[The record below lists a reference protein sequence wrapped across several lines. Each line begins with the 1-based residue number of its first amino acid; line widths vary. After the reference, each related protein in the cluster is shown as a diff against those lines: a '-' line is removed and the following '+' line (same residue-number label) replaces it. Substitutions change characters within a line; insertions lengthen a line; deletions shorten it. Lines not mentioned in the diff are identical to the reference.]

1 MYPTNPVAFIETA
14 APQQLNIFGD
24 VDQILSTPPRLADA
38 PPPRAATFH
47 DGPAPSPKAKKP
59 VKSVKPGLVKSATPA
74 STIPVTALP
83 AADALLVDADEP
95 ITVDLEAI
103 EASDTPESIM
113 AKRMF
118 LRMMWDIEGKSEDV
132 EPDLFGQASLAGHK
146 TSQSDLNRLDALI
159 WLYSLNPDG
168 SLVSIDWVCDV
179 LGFDP
184 HRVRRIVGR
193 NLRKELKRLVHLL
206 STMLGAHQAQV
217 CEDKISDYV
226 DISNW
231 GLN

>member
-1 MYPTNPVAFIETA
+1 MHTINPGALLKPAVVI
-14 APQQLNIFGD
+14 QLNIFGGSD
-24 VDQILSTPPRLADA
+24 EIPVNPPKASKATPP
-38 PPPRAATFH
+38 
-47 DGPAPSPKAKKP
+47 GPAPLHDAPAPPAKAVKP
-59 VKSVKPGLVKSATPA
+59 VKPGLVSQPKPTP
-74 STIPVTALP
+74 PVP
-83 AADALLVDADEP
+83 AKAEPVADELLVDPDEP
-95 ITVDLEAI
+95 ISVDLEAI
-103 EASDTPESIM
+103 LASDTPETIL

-132 EPDLFGQASLAGHK
+132 EPDLFGQTSLASHK

-168 SLVSIDWVCDV
+168 SLVSIEWVCDV

-193 NLRKELKRLVHLL
+193 SLRKELKRQVHLL
-206 STMLGAHQAQV
+206 STMVGAHHAQL
-217 CEDKISDYV
+217 CEDKISDYL

-231 GLN
+231 SLN

>member
-1 MYPTNPVAFIETA
+1 MHTINPGALLKPAVVI
-14 APQQLNIFGD
+14 QLNIFGGSD
-24 VDQILSTPPRLADA
+24 EIPVNPPKASKATPP
-38 PPPRAATFH
+38 
-47 DGPAPSPKAKKP
+47 GPAPLHDAPAPPAKAVKP
-59 VKSVKPGLVKSATPA
+59 VKPGLVSQPKPTP
-74 STIPVTALP
+74 PVP
-83 AADALLVDADEP
+83 AKAEPVADELLVDPDEP
-95 ITVDLEAI
+95 ISVDLEAI
-103 EASDTPESIM
+103 LASDTPETIL

-132 EPDLFGQASLAGHK
+132 EPDLFGQTSLASHK

-168 SLVSIDWVCDV
+168 SLVSIEWVCDV

-193 NLRKELKRLVHLL
+193 SLRKELKRLVHLL
-206 STMLGAHQAQV
+206 STMVGAHHAQL
-217 CEDKISDYV
+217 CEDKISDYL

-231 GLN
+231 SLN

>member
-1 MYPTNPVAFIETA
+1 MYPRNPVASNGLA
-14 APQQLNIFGD
+14 VVLQANIFGG
-24 VDQILSTPPRLADA
+24 VDEIPINPSKASKATPP
-38 PPPRAATFH
+38 
-47 DGPAPSPKAKKP
+47 GPAPLHDAPASPAKAVKP
-59 VKSVKPGLVKSATPA
+59 VKPVKPGLVNQPKQTLSAPTQ
-74 STIPVTALP
+74 ALP
-83 AADALLVDADEP
+83 AADELLVDPDEP
-95 ITVDLEAI
+95 ISVDLEAI
-103 EASDTPESIM
+103 ESSDTPETIL

-132 EPDLFGQASLAGHK
+132 EPDLFGQTSIASDK

-168 SLVSIDWVCDV
+168 GLVTIEWVCDV

-193 NLRKELKRLVHLL
+193 SLRKELKRLVHLL
-206 STMLGAHQAQV
+206 STIVGAQHAQV
-217 CEDKISDYV
+217 CEDKISDYL

-231 GLN
+231 SFN

>member
-1 MYPTNPVAFIETA
+1 MYPTNPVASTKPA
-14 APQQLNIFGD
+14 VVQQLNIFGD
-24 VDQILSTPPRLADA
+24 VDEILIDPPKVSKVKQPGSAPLHDTPA
-38 PPPRAATFH
+38 PPT
-47 DGPAPSPKAKKP
+47 KAVKP
-59 VKSVKPGLVKSATPA
+59 VKAIKSGLVNQPELARSAA
-74 STIPVTALP
+74 AIAAPV
-83 AADALLVDADEP
+83 ADELLVDPDEP
-95 ITVDLEAI
+95 ISVDLESI
-103 EASDTPESIM
+103 EASDTPETIL

-132 EPDLFGQASLAGHK
+132 EPDLFGQTSLASHK

-168 SLVSIDWVCDV
+168 SLVSIEWVCDV

-193 NLRKELKRLVHLL
+193 SLRKELKRLVHLL
-206 STMLGAHQAQV
+206 STMVDAHHAQV
-217 CEDKISDYV
+217 CEDKISDYL

-231 GLN
+231 SLN